1 MGLVFSNRTSKPPPN
16 GDMWVDSAAGSVCYG
31 RDIYIKMSLGADI
44 RKTVSLARRPAGLF
58 NSRIVFMFC
67 LIYGVTLEKYVWG

>member
-1 MGLVFSNRTSKPPPN
+1 M
-16 GDMWVDSAAGSVCYG
+16 AG
-31 RDIYIKMSLGADI
+31 IYIKMSLGADI

-67 LIYGVTLEKYVWG
+67 LIYGVTLEKYV